1 MKILWMMKTSSPKN
15 WADLMLF
22 LNRGDNLTTYDELLI
37 EADCNNLVTKEK
49 PLRANKGR
57 IKGNRIAIR
66 KDLTQAEK
74 KCVLAEELGHHYT
87 ATGDILDQSTIE
99 NRKQEMRGRI
109 VAYNKL
115 VGLRGII
122 DAYLH
127 NCKNLFETAEY
138 LGVTEEFL
146 NDSLTYYT
154 NKYGVCTQV
163 DNYIIFF
170 QPNIGV
176 MELI

>member
-1 MKILWMMKTSSPKN
+1 MQNMEMIY
-15 WADLMLF
+15 
-22 LNRGDNLTTYDELLI
+22 LNYETLLK
-37 EADCNNLVTKEK
+37 EADSLGLIVKEK
-49 PLRANKGR
+49 PLRYNNGR

-66 KDLTQAEK
+66 KDIETTAEK
-74 KCVLAEELGHHYT
+74 ACVLAEELGHYYT
-87 ATGDILDQSTIE
+87 AVGDIIDQSSTG
-99 NRKQEMRGRI
+99 NRKQEMQGRI
-109 VAYNKL
+109 LAYNKQ

-127 NCKNLFETAEY
+127 NCQNLFETAEY

-146 NDSLTYYT
+146 NHSLTYYT

-163 DNYIIFF
+163 DNYVIFF

>member
-1 MKILWMMKTSSPKN
+1 MNYET
-15 WADLMLF
+15 
-22 LNRGDNLTTYDELLI
+22 LLK
-37 EADCNNLVTKEK
+37 EADSLGLVVKEK
-49 PLRANKGR
+49 PLQYNNGR

-66 KDLTQAEK
+66 KDIETTNEK
-74 KCVLAEELGHHYT
+74 ACVLAEELGHHYT
-87 ATGDILDQSTIE
+87 AVGDIIDQSSAE
-99 NRKQEMRGRI
+99 NRKQELRGRI
-109 VAYNKL
+109 WAYNNQ

-127 NCKNLFETAEY
+127 NCQNLFETAEY

-163 DNYIIFF
+163 DNYVIFF

>member
-1 MKILWMMKTSSPKN
+1 M
-15 WADLMLF
+15 
-22 LNRGDNLTTYDELLI
+22 TTYNDLLI
-37 EADCNNLVTKEK
+37 EADSNNLITKEK
-49 PLRANKGR
+49 PLRGNKGR
-57 IKGNRIAIR
+57 IKGNRIAIK
-66 KDLTQAEK
+66 KDLTETEK

-87 ATGDILDQSTIE
+87 AVGDILDQSTVE

-115 VGLRGII
+115 VGLRGIV

-127 NCKNLFETAEY
+127 HCQNLSESAEY

-146 NDSLTYYT
+146 NDSIMYYK
-154 NKYGVCTQV
+154 NKYGVFATV
-163 DNYIIFF
+163 DNYTIIFE
-170 QPNIGV
+170 PSIAV

>member
-1 MKILWMMKTSSPKN
+1 MIY
-15 WADLMLF
+15 
-22 LNRGDNLTTYDELLI
+22 LNYETLLK
-37 EADCNNLVTKEK
+37 EADSLGLIVKEK
-49 PLRANKGR
+49 PLRYNNGR

-66 KDLTQAEK
+66 KDIETTAEK
-74 KCVLAEELGHHYT
+74 ACVLAEELGHYYT
-87 ATGDILDQSTIE
+87 AVGDIIDQSSTG
-99 NRKQEMRGRI
+99 NRKQEMQGRI
-109 VAYNKL
+109 LAYNKQ

-127 NCKNLFETAEY
+127 NCQNLFETAEY

-154 NKYGVCTQV
+154 NKYGVCTQL

-170 QPNIGV
+170 QPSIGV

>member
-1 MKILWMMKTSSPKN
+1 MTKYEALLEYAEKEHVDVVETSHFS
-15 WADLMLF
+15 
-22 LNRGDNLTTYDELLI
+22 GT
-37 EADCNNLVTKEK
+37 
-49 PLRANKGR
+49 R
-57 IKGNRIAIR
+57 IKGLYLDSHIAIN
-66 KDLTQAEK
+66 KDLKTECEK
-74 KCVLAEELGHHYT
+74 VCVLAEELGHHET
-87 ATGDILDQSTIE
+87 AAGDIMDQSSVE

-109 VAYNKL
+109 VAYNRL

-122 DAYLH
+122 DAYMNH
-127 NCKNLFETAEY
+127 CEGTSGTAEF

>member
-1 MKILWMMKTSSPKN
+1 M
-15 WADLMLF
+15 
-22 LNRGDNLTTYDELLI
+22 TTYDDLLI
-37 EADCNNLVTKEK
+37 EADNNNLITKEK

-57 IKGNRIAIR
+57 IKGNRIAIK
-66 KDLTQAEK
+66 KDLTETEK

-87 ATGDILDQSTIE
+87 AVGDILDQSSAE

-115 VGLRGII
+115 VGLRGIV

-127 NCKNLFETAEY
+127 HCQNLSEAAEY
-138 LGVTEEFL
+138 LGVTEVFL
-146 NDSLTYYT
+146 SDSITYYK

-163 DNYIIFF
+163 DNYLIFF

>member
-1 MKILWMMKTSSPKN
+1 MTKYEQLSDEASEKN
-15 WADLMLF
+15 I
-22 LNRGDNLTTYDELLI
+22 TVI
-37 EADCNNLVTKEK
+37 ENY
-49 PLRANKGR
+49 
-57 IKGNRIAIR
+57 
-66 KDLTQAEK
+66 DLTGTQLKGLYCDSIVAIGNTTTSNAERA
-74 KCVLAEELGHHYT
+74 CVLAEELGHHYT
-87 ATGDILDQSTIE
+87 AVGDILDQSTTA
-99 NRKQEMRGRI
+99 NRRQEMRGRI

-127 NCKNLFETAEY
+127 HCQSLSETAEY

-163 DNYIIFF
+163 DNYVIFF